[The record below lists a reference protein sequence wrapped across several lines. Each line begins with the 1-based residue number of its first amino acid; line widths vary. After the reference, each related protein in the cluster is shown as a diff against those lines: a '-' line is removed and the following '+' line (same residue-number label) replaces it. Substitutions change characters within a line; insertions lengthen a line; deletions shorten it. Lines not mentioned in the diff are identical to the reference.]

1 MYDTVKKHDKQI
13 DDLQKKSDKHEERI
27 NTLETQGMATKPE
40 QTVAPMPQNI
50 SVKIPDDVVRKQDL
64 AKAVQSITEATQKVV
79 AKAPATSVKDDES
92 FNPTVKYLSEYF
104 GKSVSETL
112 LPKIPKA
119 VEDGI
124 DKAFAYQY
132 QRLYD
137 IVNKMRYKADN
148 IIQGQWWRVIPKW
161 IYIMFAVL
169 LLASGGFGYGFFSQL
184 NEIDHLKDVEWMY
197 RGLRVAHRSDE
208 GKKWLLN
215 FEKDYFRGT
224 THEQDSIRINIREWE
239 KATGMDKT
247 YIHFYPT
254 EE

>member
-64 AKAVQSITEATQKVV
+64 AKAVQTITEATQKVV
-79 AKAPATSVKDDES
+79 TKAPATSGKNDES
-92 FNPTVKYLSEYF
+92 FKPTVKDLSEYF
-104 GKSVSETL
+104 GKSVSDTL
-112 LPKIPKA
+112 LPKIPNA

-124 DKAFAYQY
+124 DKAFASQY
-132 QRLYD
+132 QRLYN
-137 IVNKMRYKADN
+137 IVNEMRYKANN
-148 IIQGQWWRVIPKW
+148 IIQGQWWRCIPKW
-161 IYIMFAVL
+161 VYIMFAVL
-169 LLASGGFGYGFFSQL
+169 ILASSGFGYGFFSQM
-184 NEIDHLKDVEWMY
+184 NEINHLKDVEWMY
-197 RGLRVAHRSDE
+197 RGLRVVHRTDE

-224 THEQDSIRINIREWE
+224 NQEQDSIRDNIREWE

>member
-40 QTVAPMPQNI
+40 QTEAPTPQNI

-64 AKAVQSITEATQKVV
+64 AKAVQYITEATQKVV
-79 AKAPATSVKDDES
+79 TKAPATSVKDEES
-92 FNPTVKYLSEYF
+92 FNPTVKDLSEYF

-161 IYIMFAVL
+161 IYWFLTFL
-169 LLASGGFGYGFFSQL
+169 LLAVTGLTISTVHLYRD
-184 NEIDHLKDVEWMY
+184 NESLRRAEWLY
-197 RGLRVAHRSDE
+197 RGQRIGHTSEEDQKYLINR
-208 GKKWLLN
+208 
-215 FEKDYFRGT
+215 EKEFFTGT
-224 THEQDSIRINIREWE
+224 SHQQDSIKNLIRYWE
-239 KATGMDKT
+239 HERGLDKT
-247 YIHFYPT
+247 FLYYAPT